1 LWKFKISE
9 DRDICP
15 VCGLPVEL
23 CVCDSLSADEQEIV
37 ISNDKRKWGKVVTLI
52 SFKGKTD
59 ANLDQILT
67 KAKKKVGA
75 GGTLRGSNTVE
86 LQGEHKF
93 RMKKF
98 LIDMGY
104 DEDRIRIQE

>member
-1 LWKFKISE
+1 MSE

-15 VCGLPVEL
+15 VCGLPSEL

-37 ISNDKRKWGKVVTLI
+37 ISNGRRKWGKVVTLI

-59 ANLDQILT
+59 ANLDQMLT

-75 GGTLRGSNTVE
+75 GGTLRGNNTVE

-104 DEDRIRIQE
+104 DEDRIRIEE